1 MRTRADSETTK
12 PGRRPALPA
21 RRGWFQRLFADIFFV
36 TKRDRKW
43 WLLPL
48 IILLLILAVIT
59 VIAALAGP
67 LAPFVYPVL

>member
-1 MRTRADSETTK
+1 MHTRADTDVTK
-12 PGRRPALPA
+12 PERPPALPA
-21 RRGWFQRLFADIFFV
+21 RRGWFRRLFADIFFV

-48 IILLLILAVIT
+48 IILLLILALVT